1 MDSKLP
7 EEPNKK
13 LPGKNAQMFARFAS
27 SLAAGLQAEGA
38 RRAAKGLS
46 GAGFASA
53 FSSGVQ
59 GLTDFTAKLD
69 DAMAS
74 DLDRM
79 FFKSIDDTVAN
90 EEAKNTDGLREY
102 FSDDLQVKVGEIMGE
117 KKEEEAPDFSGDLE
131 FRL

>member
-27 SLAAGLQAEGA
+27 SLASGLEAEGK
-38 RRAAKGLS
+38 RRAKLGLS

-69 DAMAS
+69 EGMAS

-90 EEAKNTDGLREY
+90 EAAKNSAGLNEF
-102 FSDDLQVKVGEIMGE
+102 FSNRLQVKVGEIMGE

>member
-1 MDSKLP
+1 M
-7 EEPNKK
+7 EPRN
-13 LPGKNAQMFARFAS
+13 PP
-27 SLAAGLQAEGA
+27 
-38 RRAAKGLS
+38 
-46 GAGFASA
+46 
-53 FSSGVQ
+53 Q

-69 DAMAS
+69 NAMAS

-90 EEAKNTDGLREY
+90 EAAKNSAGLNEF
-102 FSDDLQVKVGEIMGE
+102 FSNRLQVKVGEIMGE